1 MWRTGSRG
9 SSKLNY
15 RKSFFNF
22 FQIKKKV
29 DTKTDVLLKTKNWT
43 TLVHTYD
50 MQCICTVH
58 TRTHT
63 HTLSLSLSLCKLQC
77 SPIQCMYSP
86 SLFSQQC
93 AQCVCPKTSGLWQQD
108 PLLALWYLVL
118 LMTWLHCCC
127 IKGSSRLQTPFPLHS
142 FPFTWNIYLF
152 SMIMMIII
160 LAVCQW

>member
-63 HTLSLSLSLCKLQC
+63 HTHTLSLSLSLYANCNVVQFNVC
-77 SPIQCMYSP
+77 TPPP
-86 SLFSQQC
+86 SSQSS
-93 AQCVCPKTSGLWQQD
+93 VCPERSGLWQQD

-152 SMIMMIII
+152 SMVMMIII